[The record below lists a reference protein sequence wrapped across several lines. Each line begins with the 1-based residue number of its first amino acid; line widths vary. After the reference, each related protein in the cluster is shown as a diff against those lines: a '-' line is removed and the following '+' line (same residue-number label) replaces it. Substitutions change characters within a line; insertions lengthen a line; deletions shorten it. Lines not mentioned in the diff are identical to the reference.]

1 MVLSPEKRADVRR
14 SERGRCDGIE
24 VGSGG
29 QFADAKRSA
38 IGGFGGGEIRFSYPV
53 WRKIRL
59 AAVGVLESILGW
71 CANLPASLALGRAK
85 SGESLVEHD
94 YV

>member
-1 MVLSPEKRADVRR
+1 VAAIAEVARRDVRRAGNRTRASMVLSPEKRADVRR

-38 IGGFGGGEIRFSYPV
+38 IGGFGGG
-53 WRKIRL
+53 
-59 AAVGVLESILGW
+59 
-71 CANLPASLALGRAK
+71 N
-85 SGESLVEHD
+85 
-94 YV
+94 